1 MEDTKITIIEGP
13 TPTFELVHDSWANG
27 IVDSSILSNVA
38 ITRLRTANGPSLVER
53 CYRAWSRRD
62 LIHLEFRAN
71 DGLTQEVPI
80 VAARATETDDGD
92 MLLLWVRLPERDMVV
107 DFVVNNEED
116 DDDYLEYDEDLDDED
131 LDEDHLDDDFDFE
144 DEDDFD
150 IDF

>member
-13 TPTFELVHDSWANG
+13 TPTFEMVYDSWANG

-53 CYRAWSRRD
+53 CYRAWNRRD
-62 LIHLEFRAN
+62 PINLEFRAN

-80 VAARATETDDGD
+80 VAARATETDEGD

-107 DFVVNNEED
+107 DFIID
-116 DDDYLEYDEDLDDED
+116 DDDEEDYL
-131 LDEDHLDDDFDFE
+131 

-150 IDF
+150 DFDLEDEFDSEDDDDDFDLGF